1 MTAPPELPPKPPLP
15 DRWLLRL
22 MIIACQG
29 ATIWVTWHLWQARM
43 GFDQPPNL
51 PVVEAAAIDRLQFDC
66 GWALLATLV
75 LAAIWPRGG
84 VFAHCALLAA
94 AIGLDQMR
102 IQPEVVSLAILLAGT
117 LPREGLPLLAR
128 CHLISLWA
136 FAGIHK
142 LLSPEYIFSTGPFL
156 ARSVLGELPETPAI
170 VLGILIACLEVATG
184 LSAIF
189 SSTRRATPWLALALH
204 GGIFLSLLLQQWNSA
219 VWPWNIALAAAG
231 FEMFWRQRGPLLG
244 VDSPQ
249 LKAGAAADPAQR
261 PTRSLRGW
269 LIPAAAMVML
279 FYPALYYVDRCD
291 AYIAWCVYSSN
302 VPNATIY
309 QGDGSGAVPTQ
320 DQLAMGGQRLFDK
333 AYGALNVPFPPAPR
347 MYLQYF
353 RKVGQPGDRL
363 VIEDSRVWS
372 RWRGRGKQTFVMTDR
387 REVVEENAISKVE
400 GN

>member
-1 MTAPPELPPKPPLP
+1 MTAPPELPPPKPQLP

-22 MIIACQG
+22 MIIVCQG
-29 ATIWVTWHLWQARM
+29 ATIVVTWHLWEART
-43 GFDQPPNL
+43 GPGQPPNL
-51 PVVEAAAIDRLQFDC
+51 PVIEAAAIDRLQFDC
-66 GWALLATLV
+66 GWPLLATLA
-75 LAAIWPRGG
+75 LAAVWPRGG
-84 VFAHCALLAA
+84 VFAHCALLAVS
-94 AIGLDQMR
+94 IGLDQMR
-102 IQPEVVSLAILLAGT
+102 IQPEFVSLAILLAGT

-142 LLSPEYIFSTGPFL
+142 LLSPEYIFTTGPYL
-156 ARSVLGELPETPAI
+156 ARSVLGEIPDNPAI

-244 VDSPQ
+244 LDAPGSRSGVAPD
-249 LKAGAAADPAQR
+249 AAQR
-261 PTRSLRGW
+261 PTRSVRAW
-269 LIPAAAMVML
+269 AIPAAAMVML

-302 VPNATIY
+302 VPDATIY
-309 QGDGSGAVPTQ
+309 QGGGSDARPTENE
-320 DQLAMGGQRLFDK
+320 LALGGQRLFDK
-333 AYGALNVPFPPAPR
+333 AYDALNVPFPPAPR

-353 RKVGQPGDRL
+353 RAVAQPGDRL

-372 RWRGRGKQTFVMTDR
+372 RWRGHGKRTFVMSDTR
-387 REVVEENAISKVE
+387 LVIELTE
-400 GN
+400 